1 MTFSPPLFVDLRPRH
16 ETARRNLRSPDNSPI
31 TAGKKATHR
40 VISPISPLSTGKKKH
55 KTDFRHVGKERLS
68 GRQKRLCGTRITHE
82 SCLLLE
88 KLSKVTK
95 AWRIFFSFLPVFLNR
110 VNSGR
115 IKKCATLPPP
125 LLSTPRKRPPGEP
138 EEEEGREKRENS

>member
-31 TAGKKATHR
+31 TAMEKATHR

-55 KTDFRHVGKERLS
+55 KTDFRHVGKKGYLE
-68 GRQKRLCGTRITHE
+68 GKKRLCGTRITRE

-88 KLSKVTK
+88 KLSKVTI
-95 AWRIFFSFLPVFLNR
+95 AWRFFFFLPLFLNR

-125 LLSTPRKRPPGEP
+125 LLLTPRKRPPGEP